1 MDLREALERLHTE
14 VAEDLLERVRSGE
27 ATHQE
32 LLAAIQLLKHN
43 NITVPPLAKDGS
55 KLRKL
60 VDAMPF
66 QDDDDIA
73 CQA

>member
-1 MDLREALERLHTE
+1 MDLREALEQLHTQ
-14 VAEDLLERVRSGE
+14 VAEDLLERVQAGE

-43 NITVPPLAKDGS
+43 NITVPPLSKDNT

-60 VDAMPF
+60 VDALPF